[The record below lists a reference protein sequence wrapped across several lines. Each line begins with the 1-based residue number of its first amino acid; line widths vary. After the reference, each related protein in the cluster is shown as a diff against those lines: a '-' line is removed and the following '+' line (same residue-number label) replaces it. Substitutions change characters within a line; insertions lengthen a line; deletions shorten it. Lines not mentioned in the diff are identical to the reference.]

1 MGSHSTGHEDLHEKP
16 HKDPTQDSSVAAP
29 VDYQTPEEEPTNTEN
44 EAAEPS
50 AARLHQLEMGRW
62 ALPKVILLS

>member
-1 MGSHSTGHEDLHEKP
+1 MGSHSTDHEDLPDKS
-16 HKDPTQDSSVAAP
+16 HKDPTQDNSDAGP
-29 VDYQTPEEEPTNTEN
+29 VDYQTHEEEPTNTEN

-62 ALPKVILLS
+62 ALP

>member
-1 MGSHSTGHEDLHEKP
+1 MGSHSTDHEDLHDKS
-16 HKDPTQDSSVAAP
+16 HKDPAQENPNAGP
-29 VDYQTPEEEPTNTEN
+29 VDNQTHKEEPTNTGN